1 LVTIGGNDLLAGLAA
16 DRGNGML
23 CFQQQ
28 LDAFPHPLPMRPVLL
43 GTVYD
48 PTFGDDSRNF
58 LGIDAR
64 VARANFIG

>member
-1 LVTIGGNDLLAGLAA
+1 
-16 DRGNGML
+16 ML

-28 LDAFPHPLPMRPVLL
+28 LDAFLHPLPMRPVLL